1 MKAGRGKLVSISTTT
16 HHFDRKVLAALHHK
30 DIHIFEVGILTDISS
45 S

>member
-1 MKAGRGKLVSISTTT
+1 MNAERGKELVSISTTT
-16 HHFDRKVLAALHHK
+16 HHFDRKVSVAHHQ